1 MFWGLNEYIQP
12 YFYFIRHTDEYD
24 DKAISVGGMP
34 YDTTE
39 EDILSYFSE
48 CGEIGHV
55 ICMKF
60 PDTQRFSGLAII
72 TFKVHVSLYVHL

>member
-1 MFWGLNEYIQP
+1 MGLICILL
-12 YFYFIRHTDEYD
+12 FIRHADEYES
-24 DKAISVGGMP
+24 KAISVGGMP

-39 EDILSYFSE
+39 EDILNYFSE
-48 CGEIGHV
+48 CGEIGRI

-72 TFKVHVSLYVHL
+72 TFKV